1 MAGTLVHVPFL
12 PGIHQE
18 VDPAVAPPGALARI
32 ENARMPREGGI
43 IKRQGTAKVDV
54 ETGEVIPDEVSALGL
69 YRNREVVLAGGHAFD
84 RDAGSEGRW
93 RKAGR
98 APRFLPRRAHFIH
111 FDDTA
116 AQLDMASAAV
126 LNGYCAVSF
135 STGADVMLIVLDPS
149 GARVFSHRVTT
160 RHMPRVIVAN
170 GQWLW
175 SYCRASNVSICFRT
189 LSTDF
194 TLSSESSLVAVKFSD
209 ADRYDTIRDGASDF
223 LLTYRDQATQMVV
236 ERHAVTPPFYPQ
248 SDGHGITIANSAI
261 LALQTHAVANSAIYV
276 GWVDN
281 ANAGRRSVI
290 DYGLTTSSE
299 AQFNAGST
307 ISQMTVAPCSAT
319 SAWFVYRNDTTGQIR
334 SVIVNSA
341 GSAVSTYTSAM
352 EGMTLLSSPHLSDAT
367 GYHVWLKNHVYNTS
381 NAFLSKAVLCRF
393 LPGSENILAV
403 EMVPDERPGFP
414 ASTTRQMP
422 LRPPANDGFDDGGT
436 VEATPWYFPALVT
449 IRTQSAKAGTAP
461 VPNDPVATEALMLY
475 EYESN
480 PPPAG
485 SGLGTNGGQ
494 PFPIAE
500 AAGAGFVFGGGGQE
514 LVSQHALKD
523 PADTT
528 EPAGFENGFI
538 VAPELT
544 ASRTNGAGLTN
555 GGLYQGLALFEKI
568 DSDGRRHRSYPSN
581 LASATCNA
589 ASAQITWSWQPM
601 PLTERE
607 MAEDGV
613 STSVH
618 IYSTAANGSIFYRVT
633 PDISAPFAT
642 TNSGATSISYVMSS
656 EPNTSA
662 EIIYTLGNV
671 KPNQPAPAH
680 RYGFVAMGR
689 AWCVGLFNPQLVE
702 CSKFFVPN
710 EPATFTRDPAFRT
723 AAPFP
728 VTCGA
733 EMDGTIYL
741 LGPDGIAVFS
751 PGVGPNNQGSPA
763 LPATTVLSRTGCI
776 SPGSLLR
783 VPGGIMFEGRRG
795 MYMLARGG
803 SEPTYVGG
811 PVGEELSGNATNEDG
826 GVIRDATLVRSW
838 RTRGLSESVACF
850 AFESEEDGE
859 RYVAAYDPETQ
870 RWVSVDSGRPAHRLA
885 SWPSE
890 RGERLVTFPHMMDGT
905 EGHAT
910 IDAHCSDDY
919 VSENVN
925 SEATRTR
932 VDTSIETGEL
942 HPFGLLGWGQ
952 IKEVALLCTV
962 IDPEAVVTLQYRRNG
977 SVTWETAKRQSLAG
991 HSSGGTVGT
1000 FDDGAPF
1007 RLPGDVAILRWPIGA
1022 GRDTNAIR
1030 LRFSDARPGPLNG
1043 VGTPQPARVIYH
1055 GCTLLVSGDRGM
1067 LPQGKRKRV
1076 A

>member
-1 MAGTLVHVPFL
+1 MADELVHIPFL

-18 VDPAVAPPGALARI
+18 VDPAVVPPGALARI

-54 ETGEVIPDEVSALGL
+54 EVGEVIPDGVSALGM
-69 YRNREVVLAGGHAFD
+69 YRGREVVLAGGHAFD
-84 RDAGSEGRW
+84 RDAAGEGRW

-98 APRFLPRRAHFIH
+98 APRFLPRRGHFIH

-116 AQLDMASAAV
+116 SQLDMPSAAV
-126 LNGYCAVSF
+126 MNGYCAVSF
-135 STGADVMLIVLDPS
+135 STGADVMLIVLDPA
-149 GARVFSHRVTT
+149 GARVFSRRVTG

-175 SYCRASNVSICFRT
+175 SYCRTSNVSVCCRT
-189 LSTDF
+189 LSEDF
-194 TLSSESSLVAVKFSD
+194 TLSAEVSVATKYADS
-209 ADRYDTIRDGASDF
+209 DRYDTIRDGSANF
-223 LLTYRDQATQMVV
+223 LLTYRDQAAQMVV
-236 ERHAVTPPFYPQ
+236 ERRAASAPSYTQ
-248 SDGHGITIANSAI
+248 ADGHAFTIANSSVI
-261 LALQTHAVANSAIYV
+261 ALQTHVVTNSAVYV
-276 GWVDN
+276 GWIDN
-281 ANAGRRSVI
+281 ANDGRRSVI
-290 DYGLTTSSE
+290 DYGLTASTE
-299 AQFNAGST
+299 GQFNAGAT
-307 ISQMTVAPCSAT
+307 ITQMTVAARNST
-319 SAWFVYRNDTTGQIR
+319 SAWYVYRHDTAGQIR
-334 SVIVNSA
+334 SAVVNSA
-341 GSAVSTYTSAM
+341 GGVAATYTSGM
-352 EGMTLLSSPHLSDAT
+352 EGMALLSSPHLSDAS
-367 GYHVWLKNHVYNTS
+367 GYHVWLKNHIYGTA

-393 LPGSENILAV
+393 LPGSENVLAV
-403 EMVPDERPGFP
+403 ELCPDERPGFP
-414 ASTTRQMP
+414 NTAVRQMP
-422 LRPPANDGFDDGGT
+422 LRPPANEGFDEGGST
-436 VEATPWYFPALVT
+436 ETTPWYFPALVT
-449 IRTQSAKAGTAP
+449 IRTQPAKAGTAP
-461 VPNDPVATEALMLY
+461 VPADPSATEALILY

-485 SGLGTNGGQ
+485 SALGIDGGQ

-538 VAPELT
+538 VSPLLT
-544 ASRTNGAGLTN
+544 AARTNGSGLTD
-555 GGLYQGLALFEKI
+555 GGIYQGLALFEKI
-568 DSDGRRHRSYPSN
+568 DSDGRRHRSCPSN

-589 ASAQITWSWQPM
+589 ASAQITWSWAPM

-613 STSVH
+613 STATH
-618 IYSTAANGSIFYRVT
+618 IYATAANSSIFYRVT
-633 PDISAPFAT
+633 PDTGAPFAT
-642 TNSGATSISYVMSS
+642 TNSGATSITYVMST

-689 AWCVGLFNPQLVE
+689 AWCVGLFNPCLVE

-723 AAPFP
+723 SAPFS
-728 VTCGA
+728 VTCGT

-741 LGPDGIAVFS
+741 LGPEGIAVFS

-795 MYMLARGG
+795 MYLLARGG

-826 GVIRDATLVRSW
+826 GIIRDAALVRHW

-859 RYVAAYDPETQ
+859 RYVAAYDPESQ

-890 RGERLVTFPHMMDGT
+890 RGERLVTFPNAMDGS
-905 EGHAT
+905 EGAAT

-925 SEATRTR
+925 AEATRTR
-932 VDTSIETGEL
+932 VDTTIETGEL

-962 IDPEAVVTLQYRRNG
+962 IDPEAVVTLEYRRNG
-977 SVTWETAKRQSLAG
+977 AVTWEAAKKQSLIG
-991 HSSGGTVGT
+991 RSSGGSDGN

-1007 RLPGDVAILRWPIGA
+1007 RLPGEVAILRWPIGA

-1030 LRFSDARPGPLNG
+1030 LRFSDSRPGPLNG
-1043 VGTPQPARVIYH
+1043 IGTPQPARVIYH
-1055 GCTLLVSGDRGM
+1055 GCTLLVSGERGM
-1067 LPQGKRKRV
+1067 LPQGKSRRV